1 MAAPIIAAKPTAGL
15 LVMNYGVTAALCV
28 ALVVPAAFVRSRAVF
43 ATLIGLHI
51 ALYALSAVLSA
62 VAPDVTEQMVEG
74 APPVVA
80 RS

>member
-1 MAAPIIAAKPTAGL
+1 M
-15 LVMNYGVTAALCV
+15 
-28 ALVVPAAFVRSRAVF
+28 RSRAVF